1 MNASIAS
8 QSGDS
13 LLGARNQLRKS
24 AIKDDVQE
32 GYAKAR
38 PRYAAA
44 QISESLVLFLWM
56 LVANVDD
63 ATAIPYVDPPKDKND
78 ADMTGAMSSTMPMA
92 AMFTRNRMIGWV
104 AMVFSL
110 QSWLGETEEQK
121 KNATTPAYMSV
132 GMSLMALAVTYLP
145 IFLPP
150 AGPKAGAVPT
160 PSPTPAPPA
169 IAITEIQISPP
180 ALFTRTAFKGRLRL
194 KAEFMSIENLKTF
207 DPFAEAD
214 EDTGETKQS
223 QNYIHIRIQQRNG
236 RKTLT
241 TVQGLPKKFDQK
253 KILKVIKKK
262 FACNGTIVNDTEMG
276 EVIQLQGD
284 QRKDV
289 QEFLT
294 DKKEGLELDAKTI
307 KVHGF

>member
-1 MNASIAS
+1 MST
-8 QSGDS
+8 
-13 LLGARNQLRKS
+13 K
-24 AIKDDVQE
+24 KDMRRLD
-32 GYAKAR
+32 
-38 PRYAAA
+38 
-44 QISESLVLFLWM
+44 L
-56 LVANVDD
+56 
-63 ATAIPYVDPPKDKND
+63 AIPYIDPPKDKNE
-78 ADMTGAMSSTMPMA
+78 ADMSSAMSSTMPMA

-104 AMVFSL
+104 SFVFSL
-110 QSWLGETEEQK
+110 QSWLGETPDQK
-121 KNATTPAYMSV
+121 RNASTPAYMSV
-132 GMSLMALAVTYLP
+132 LMSLMALVVTYFP

-150 AGPKAGAVPT
+150 
-160 PSPTPAPPA
+160 
-169 IAITEIQISPP
+169 Q
-180 ALFTRTAFKGRLRL
+180 TAR
-194 KAEFMSIENLKTF
+194 

>member
-1 MNASIAS
+1 MPVGGPVTVPDQACRLRQGVNLGPQADGSIQDFS
-8 QSGDS
+8 S
-13 LLGARNQLRKS
+13 QLRNTSSKTGQVKMTS
-24 AIKDDVQE
+24 KKDMRRLD
-32 GYAKAR
+32 
-38 PRYAAA
+38 
-44 QISESLVLFLWM
+44 L
-56 LVANVDD
+56 
-63 ATAIPYVDPPKDKND
+63 AIPYVDPPKDKSD

-92 AMFTRNRMIGWV
+92 AMFMRNRMIGWV
-104 AMVFSL
+104 AFVFSL
-110 QSWLGETEEQK
+110 QSWLGETAEQK
-121 KNATTPAYMSV
+121 RTATTPAYMSV
-132 GMSLMALAVTYLP
+132 LMSH
-145 IFLPP
+145 
-150 AGPKAGAVPT
+150 
-160 PSPTPAPPA
+160 
-169 IAITEIQISPP
+169 
-180 ALFTRTAFKGRLRL
+180 
-194 KAEFMSIENLKTF
+194 
-207 DPFAEAD
+207 PFAEAD

>member
-1 MNASIAS
+1 MWAVFLNQNYALLTLRSCDLRGPFWRGN
-8 QSGDS
+8 SGCD
-13 LLGARNQLRKS
+13 
-24 AIKDDVQE
+24 
-32 GYAKAR
+32 
-38 PRYAAA
+38 PR
-44 QISESLVLFLWM
+44 L
-56 LVANVDD
+56 
-63 ATAIPYVDPPKDKND
+63 
-78 ADMTGAMSSTMPMA
+78 
-92 AMFTRNRMIGWV
+92 TR
-104 AMVFSL
+104 
-110 QSWLGETEEQK
+110 
-121 KNATTPAYMSV
+121 
-132 GMSLMALAVTYLP
+132 ALT
-145 IFLPP
+145 
-150 AGPKAGAVPT
+150 
-160 PSPTPAPPA
+160 
-169 IAITEIQISPP
+169 
-180 ALFTRTAFKGRLRL
+180 
-194 KAEFMSIENLKTF
+194 

>member
-1 MNASIAS
+1 
-8 QSGDS
+8 
-13 LLGARNQLRKS
+13 
-24 AIKDDVQE
+24 
-32 GYAKAR
+32 
-38 PRYAAA
+38 
-44 QISESLVLFLWM
+44 
-56 LVANVDD
+56 
-63 ATAIPYVDPPKDKND
+63 
-78 ADMTGAMSSTMPMA
+78 
-92 AMFTRNRMIGWV
+92 
-104 AMVFSL
+104 
-110 QSWLGETEEQK
+110 
-121 KNATTPAYMSV
+121 
-132 GMSLMALAVTYLP
+132 
-145 IFLPP
+145 
-150 AGPKAGAVPT
+150 
-160 PSPTPAPPA
+160 
-169 IAITEIQISPP
+169 
-180 ALFTRTAFKGRLRL
+180 
-194 KAEFMSIENLKTF
+194 MSIENLKTF

-223 QNYIHIRIQQRNG
+223 QNYIHIRIQRMSHNPTPRSLIVTVGRVDAKTEARQEKVLNHMLTFCHIERNG

-262 FACNGTIVNDTEMG
+262 FACNGTIVADTEMG

>member
-1 MNASIAS
+1 MAS
-8 QSGDS
+8 
-13 LLGARNQLRKS
+13 K
-24 AIKDDVQE
+24 KDMRRLD
-32 GYAKAR
+32 
-38 PRYAAA
+38 
-44 QISESLVLFLWM
+44 L
-56 LVANVDD
+56 
-63 ATAIPYVDPPKDKND
+63 AIPYVDPPANKDD
-78 ADMTGAMSSTMPMA
+78 ADMSGAMTSTMPMA

-104 AMVFSL
+104 SFVFSL
-110 QSWLGETEEQK
+110 QNWLGETPEQK
-121 KNATTPAYMSV
+121 RTASTPAYMSV
-132 GMSLMALAVTYLP
+132 FMSLMALVVLFYERSRSLQVTE
-145 IFLPP
+145 FLTL
-150 AGPKAGAVPT
+150 T
-160 PSPTPAPPA
+160 PRFHT
-169 IAITEIQISPP
+169 T
-180 ALFTRTAFKGRLRL
+180 TAFKGPFRE

-262 FACNGTIVNDTEMG
+262 FACNGTIVADSEMG

>member
-1 MNASIAS
+1 MTS
-8 QSGDS
+8 
-13 LLGARNQLRKS
+13 K
-24 AIKDDVQE
+24 KDMRRLD
-32 GYAKAR
+32 
-38 PRYAAA
+38 
-44 QISESLVLFLWM
+44 L
-56 LVANVDD
+56 
-63 ATAIPYVDPPKDKND
+63 AIPYVDPPKDKND

-92 AMFTRNRMIGWV
+92 ALFSRNLTSTRV

-110 QSWLGETEEQK
+110 QSWLGETEEQR

-145 IFLPP
+145 LFLPP
-150 AGPKAGAVPT
+150 T
-160 PSPTPAPPA
+160 AP
-169 IAITEIQISPP
+169 
-180 ALFTRTAFKGRLRL
+180 R
-194 KAEFMSIENLKTF
+194 

>member
-1 MNASIAS
+1 MAS
-8 QSGDS
+8 
-13 LLGARNQLRKS
+13 K
-24 AIKDDVQE
+24 KDMRRLD
-32 GYAKAR
+32 
-38 PRYAAA
+38 
-44 QISESLVLFLWM
+44 L
-56 LVANVDD
+56 
-63 ATAIPYVDPPKDKND
+63 AIPYIEPPKDKNE
-78 ADMTGAMSSTMPMA
+78 ADMSGVMSSTMPMA

-104 AMVFSL
+104 SFVFSL
-110 QSWLGETEEQK
+110 QSWLGETPEQK
-121 KNATTPAYMSV
+121 KSAATPAYMSV
-132 GMSLMALAVTYLP
+132 LMSLMALVV
-145 IFLPP
+145 
-150 AGPKAGAVPT
+150 GP
-160 PSPTPAPPA
+160 
-169 IAITEIQISPP
+169 
-180 ALFTRTAFKGRLRL
+180 LRP

-262 FACNGTIVNDTEMG
+262 FACNGTIVNDSEMG